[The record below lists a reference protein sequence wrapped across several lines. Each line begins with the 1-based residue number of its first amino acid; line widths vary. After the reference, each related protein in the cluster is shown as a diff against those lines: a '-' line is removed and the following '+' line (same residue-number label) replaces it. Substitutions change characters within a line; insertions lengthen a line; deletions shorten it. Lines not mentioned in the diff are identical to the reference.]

1 MIADQRTGR
10 LRLGRAVAC
19 AMALAAPALIGRAA
33 WAAPSPDLAA
43 IVLHEIAGYKPA
55 PPGVGLSGPLTAE
68 QLDTFLPGVGKI
80 QAKMGHPMQAYARTF
95 AGPGQRTA
103 LIVAFNLETVG
114 AAKEAENGAQEGGAQ
129 LGTVVPVAGLANT
142 PSARRCPRQGEGNLD
157 PGGVHAVRS
166 ALLRTRGAMT
176 VLPSAAYTPL
186 W

>member
-1 MIADQRTGR
+1 
-10 LRLGRAVAC
+10 
-19 AMALAAPALIGRAA
+19 MALAAPALIGRAA